1 MESIASDLE
10 FAGEIGLKGHEVALS
25 WLDGVSN
32 INTLL
37 EDVMTERVIELA
49 TNHKP
54 KKDMVLFCQHS
65 SAGDVLMTTRC
76 FDGIK
81 NRYGLPL
88 AYMTSPQYMDIIE
101 GNPHIA
107 EVLPWDPEVASEFKH
122 VLNPHNDIILPG
134 HWGRN
139 CNSILSDFYW
149 KILRVE
155 PNDFFIQK
163 KEPEP
168 YFTGENGA
176 CHFVTPLING
186 LIEKGYP
193 ICVLHTSGGD
203 KAFRAYQYMSDVAKW
218 LGNGPNFFTVQL
230 GGKDDPDAGAELDL
244 RGRLSFRE
252 SAWVMDKAVLAVTID
267 SFISHLAG
275 ALGVSQVC
283 LFGSGN
289 AVVTRPNQT
298 KGMLICLS
306 PDYVTDCKGL
316 GPCSGSVKDCPVP
329 CTGRHSPMDIIE
341 AISEIKLAG
350 MVKRNVE
357 HETSVCIFK
366 YAE

>member
-101 GNPHIA
+101 GNPHIV
-107 EVLPWDPEVASEFKH
+107 EVLSWDPEVASEFKH

-155 PNDFFIQK
+155 PGPFHIELL
-163 KEPEP
+163 EPEQDIADKVRSAS
-168 YFTGENGA
+168 GRGD
-176 CHFVTPLING
+176 G
-186 LIEKGYP
+186 
-193 ICVLHTSGGD
+193 ICILHTCGGD
-203 KAFRAYQYMSDVAKW
+203 KAFRSYQYMPDVAGW
-218 LGNGPNFFTVQL
+218 LGNGPRFFTVQL
-230 GGKDDPDAGAELDL
+230 GGEDDPDAGAELDL

-366 YAE
+366 HAE